1 MTQFATGTLRLS
13 IGADT
18 LVLGL
23 RAAFGHGTGLCR
35 LESEDDVRQRLAR
48 AISNP
53 GAIEAL
59 RTFWARLFFDT
70 RQITHT
76 TSRELIDSVAV
87 ATVRGPLAAYLV
99 PDASVKHMLGAAVE
113 SVAPQRPM
121 RRGGASTLGGA
132 RSTSTSARSPATQ
145 AAPAAAGPGAGPSF
159 ATTAISGVGNVLPV
173 QGGEVRSGPLQLALM
188 PLEARVLEVLRRT
201 PRRLP
206 TTLREESVKLFAPGP
221 LASAA
226 QVLTVWAA
234 AHQIAA
240 GFMIEAIILADG
252 LTTSSAEGMEAAEKL
267 DRALECTRTA
277 RDEAGLEEAAV
288 ALAACVT
295 LIRIPAFLAVI
306 WRGSNRFTSANK
318 TQGVR

>member
-13 IGADT
+13 VGADT
-18 LVLGL
+18 LVLGQ
-23 RAAFGHGTGLCR
+23 RAAFGKGTGLCR
-35 LESEDDVRQRLAR
+35 LESEDEVRQRLVG

-59 RTFWARLFFDT
+59 RTFWARLLFDT
-70 RQITHT
+70 RQITHM

-121 RRGGASTLGGA
+121 RRGGARL
-132 RSTSTSARSPATQ
+132 TSPSARSPATQ

-159 ATTAISGVGNVLPV
+159 ATTALSGVGNVRPV
-173 QGGEVRSGPLQLALM
+173 QGGEVKSGPLQLALM
-188 PLEARVLEVLRRT
+188 PLEARVVEVLRRT

-240 GFMIEAIILADG
+240 GFTIEAMLLADG
-252 LTTSSAEGMEAAEKL
+252 LTTSSAEGMEAAEEL
-267 DRALECTRTA
+267 DQALKFTRTA
-277 RDEAGLEEAAV
+277 RDEAGLEEAAA
-288 ALAACVT
+288 ALAACIT
-295 LIRIPAFLAVI
+295 LVGIPAFLAVI

-318 TQGVR
+318 AQGRSLTRHG

>member
-1 MTQFATGTLRLS
+1 
-13 IGADT
+13 
-18 LVLGL
+18 LV
-23 RAAFGHGTGLCR
+23 
-35 LESEDDVRQRLAR
+35 R

-59 RTFWARLFFDT
+59 RTFWARLLFNT
-70 RQITHT
+70 RQITHM

-121 RRGGASTLGGA
+121 RRGGARL
-132 RSTSTSARSPATQ
+132 TSPSARSPATQ

-159 ATTAISGVGNVLPV
+159 ATTALSGVGNVRPV
-173 QGGEVRSGPLQLALM
+173 QGGEVKSGPLQLALM
-188 PLEARVLEVLRRT
+188 PLEARVVEVLRRT

-240 GFMIEAIILADG
+240 GFTIEAMLLADG
-252 LTTSSAEGMEAAEKL
+252 LTTSSAEGMEAAEEL
-267 DRALECTRTA
+267 DQALKFTRTA
-277 RDEAGLEEAAV
+277 RDEAGLEEAAA
-288 ALAACVT
+288 ALAACIT
-295 LIRIPAFLAVI
+295 LVGIPAFLAVI

-318 TQGVR
+318 AQGRSLTRHG